1 MKSIIGLVFFL
12 TVLVSFHSCSQRE
25 ETLMVTINA
34 DSVLN
39 DVSNHPVG
47 INLNYFM
54 DGDRFPNASQSVA
67 SVLKEM
73 GVKYLRYPG
82 GDKSDMTLFSVPP
95 YEKSIPTLARTGKG
109 AADYPRVLNNYREY
123 KYDVLDF
130 DEFIALC
137 REVNAEP
144 VVVVPA
150 DGYLV
155 NYGPGNTV
163 TKREDLIKHA
173 VEWVR
178 YSNVKKQYNVRYWMI
193 GNECWHPNNV
203 NSTAEIYAKDVV
215 DFSKAMKA
223 VDPSIAIIPNGN
235 SVEFFSEVI
244 RTAGDYIDYL
254 CLSNYPVLN
263 YYGGY
268 STYRDTAQNLMEPV
282 DRALYA
288 ISQVATPEQKKKLK
302 LIVSEYGPFDWA
314 EKWPHINDMG
324 HNLANFEMTGL
335 QLCNPNILFSCFWN
349 TRWINNDSTEN
360 SVFDAIDK
368 DNQLNANGLGLMIW
382 GRFLGEQMVFSTSTQ
397 LVRTFASYTP
407 GEKKLSLFLMNKS
420 AKPVLI
426 KPVIP
431 GFEKKI
437 IKSSWELTG
446 NGAGDLNPVW
456 HQIDNSRKDIIQV
469 SGTSI
474 SVVEFINEN

>member
-1 MKSIIGLVFFL
+1 MKSKIGLVLFCPAL
-12 TVLVSFHSCSQRE
+12 ALLLSCANPVGS
-25 ETLMVTINA
+25 LIVTINP

-39 DVSNHPVG
+39 DVSHHPVG
-47 INLNYFM
+47 INVNYFM
-54 DGDRFPNASQSVA
+54 DGNRFPDASQSVA
-67 SVLKEM
+67 GVLKEM

-109 AADYPRVLNNYREY
+109 AADYPRILKNYREY

-137 REVNAEP
+137 REVDAEP

-150 DGYLV
+150 DGYLA
-155 NYGPGNTV
+155 NYGPGDTW

-178 YSNVKKQYNVRYWMI
+178 YSNVKKKYNVHYWMI

-203 NSTAEIYAKDVV
+203 NSTAKIYAIDVV

-254 CLSNYPVLN
+254 CLSNYPVFN
-263 YYGGY
+263 YFGGY
-268 STYRDTAQNLMEPV
+268 ATYRDTAQNLMGPV
-282 DRALYA
+282 DRAMTA
-288 ISQVATPEQKKKLK
+288 IRQSATPEQQKKFK

-335 QLCNPNILFSCFWN
+335 QLCSPDVLFSCFWN
-349 TRWINNDSTEN
+349 TRWINNDSTDN

-382 GRFLGEQMVFSTSTQ
+382 GKFLGEKMVFSTSAQ
-397 LVRTFASYTP
+397 LVRTFASYSP
-407 GEKKLSLFLMNKS
+407 DKKKLTLFLINKS
-420 AKPVLI
+420 DKPALI
-426 KPVIP
+426 KPEIQ
-431 GFEKKI
+431 GFEKNKI
-437 IKSSWELTG
+437 ISSWELTG
-446 NGAGDLNPVW
+446 NGADDLNPVW
-456 HQIDNSRKDIIQV
+456 QQIVNSTPDKLTV

-474 SVVEFINEN
+474 QVVEFTPGN